1 MDWGSGE
8 RRGRGGIDSY
18 DLLSPTGKD
27 PKAFKIEPRLKL
39 GISSPRLL
47 YYTPWPPVS
56 ASQCLI
62 PMGLQQ
68 HSRELVGRSRGYL
81 E

>member
-1 MDWGSGE
+1 MVWGSGKRR
-8 RRGRGGIDSY
+8 RRGGTYSY
-18 DLLSPTGKD
+18 DLLGPTGKD

-39 GISSPRLL
+39 EISSPRLL

-56 ASQCLI
+56 ASQCLT

-68 HSRELVGRSRGYL
+68 HSRELVDRSRGYL